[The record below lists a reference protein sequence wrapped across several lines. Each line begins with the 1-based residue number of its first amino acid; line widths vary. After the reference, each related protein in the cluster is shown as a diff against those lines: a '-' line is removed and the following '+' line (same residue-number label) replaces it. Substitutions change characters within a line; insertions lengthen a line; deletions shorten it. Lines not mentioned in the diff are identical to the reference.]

1 MIIHMFNT
9 FLNKTEWHFLNLS
22 ALLSFNPEQ
31 ILFYYYNSYLKI
43 PLTVYVELTQLAK
56 KERNLQ
62 APLFSWLE
70 LFEDHLQVTADI
82 LGLSES
88 KFLHTIGPYYYP
100 CTNSRFYFTKAPSP
114 SEVITAAD
122 MNRLLE
128 LDTSLPISREILSY
142 SKSRKDNKKPKNIEE
157 LVKDISM
164 SLAALTEIDKLE
176 KHIDY
181 LGKCLEQRYQIV
193 EQEDFYPQE
202 PDNQPEKPEKMNLS
216 SHENNNLVSFILP
229 NAWRKKYDDAFGHF
243 SHDTKV
249 YLIRYR
255 EFEKSLERFK
265 KVLAEWNNHKWN
277 LTDKC
282 FEDIAVLESK
292 LKTAKAGLVIY
303 KNILNKSCVHA
314 DYQKHESLVLFKY
327 YLETGRASEIQECM
341 NLYEEERHWAEIK
354 ESQARIENTIHLL
367 RKDGVD
373 TDTLSE
379 EVNTFLK
386 TDFRKRK
393 AVKS

>member
-1 MIIHMFNT
+1 MFNT
-9 FLNKTEWHFLNLS
+9 FLNKTEWHFLDLS
-22 ALLSFNPEQ
+22 TLLSFNPEQ
-31 ILFYYYNSYLKI
+31 VLYYYYNSYLKI
-43 PLTVYVELTQLAK
+43 PLNVYVELAQMAK
-56 KERNLQ
+56 KERDLE
-62 APLFSWLE
+62 APLFAWLE
-70 LFEDHLQVTADI
+70 LFEDHLEVTADI
-82 LGLSES
+82 LSLSES

-100 CTNSRFYFTKAPSP
+100 CTNSRFYFTKASSP

-122 MNRLLE
+122 MNRLIE

-142 SKSRKDNKKPKNIEE
+142 AKNRKDNKKPKSIEE
-157 LVKDISM
+157 LVNDISM
-164 SLAALTEIDKLE
+164 SLVALTEMGKLE
-176 KHIDY
+176 MHMNY
-181 LGKCLEQRYQIV
+181 LKKCLEQRYQIV

-202 PDNQPEKPEKMNLS
+202 PDNQPEKPEKMNLAPN
-216 SHENNNLVSFILP
+216 ENNNLVSFILP

-354 ESQARIENTIHLL
+354 ESQTRIENTIHLL
-367 RKDGVD
+367 RKEGVD

-379 EVNTFLK
+379 EVNNLLK
-386 TDFRKRK
+386 TDFRKHK
-393 AVKS
+393 AVKG